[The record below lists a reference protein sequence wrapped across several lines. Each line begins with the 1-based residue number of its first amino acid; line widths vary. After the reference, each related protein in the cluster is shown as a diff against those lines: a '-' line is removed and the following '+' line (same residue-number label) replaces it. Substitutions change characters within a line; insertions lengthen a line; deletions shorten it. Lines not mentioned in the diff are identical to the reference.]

1 MRAWSIE
8 KPGGREVLKQI
19 EVEKPVPKQGELLIE
34 VKAAGINR
42 TDTLTRQNTGL
53 SRPYPIL
60 GIEVSG
66 VVAEN
71 QSTDPDLNA
80 GTRVCGLVNHGG
92 YGEYVIMPADRAMI
106 LPDELTF
113 EEGAAI
119 PEVFL
124 TAYQTLYWLGELEE
138 KEKIL
143 IHAAGSGVGTAA
155 IQLASQLSQA
165 TIFATAGHPE
175 KLEKAKELGAHVLV
189 NYKEESFDERVNEV
203 TEGAGV
209 DVILDFIGASYWEMN
224 LESCAVDA
232 RWVLI
237 GTLGGSEVAEVSLV
251 DLMKKRIALKGTLLT
266 PRSDAYKAQLSKE
279 FAEIAMPLFKEKQL
293 KPVVHTVIPFKELP
307 EAHRIM
313 EDNENTGKIILKVS
327 D

>member
-1 MRAWSIE
+1 MKAWSFR
-8 KPGGREVLKQI
+8 KPGSRENLQI
-19 EVEKPVPKQGELLIE
+19 KEIEKPVPIEGELLIE

-42 TDTLTRQNTGL
+42 TDVLTRQNTSL
-53 SRPYPIL
+53 NEPYPVL
-60 GIEVSG
+60 GVEVSG
-66 VVAEN
+66 VVKEN
-71 QSTDPDLNA
+71 RSTDPKLNA

-92 YGEYVIMPADRAMI
+92 YGEYVTMPADRAMI
-106 LPDELTF
+106 LPEELSF

-124 TAYQTLYWLGELEE
+124 TAYQTVYWLGELKE

-165 TIFATAGHPE
+165 TIFATAGQTH
-175 KLEKAKELGAHVLV
+175 KLEKAHKLGAHVLI
-189 NYKEESFDERVNEV
+189 NYKEEAFDEKVSKV
-203 TEGAGV
+203 TENSGV
-209 DVILDFIGASYWEMN
+209 DVVLDFVGASYWEKN
-224 LESCAVDA
+224 LASCAVDA

-237 GTLGGSEVAEVSLV
+237 GTLGGAMVENLSLG

-266 PRSDAYKAQLSKE
+266 PRSDEYKAKLTQE
-279 FAEIAMPLFKEKQL
+279 FEEIAMPLFAEERI
-293 KPVVHTVIPFKELP
+293 KPVIHTIIPFEDLP

-313 EDNENTGKIILKVS
+313 EENENTGKIILKVAQ
-327 D
+327 